1 MENLWLAIL
10 FYSLGLAA
18 VLHLRPAL
26 MFNENGSWKE
36 FGYKRDSRHTLLPFW
51 LFAIVWAILSYAV
64 ALAIAW
70 SYNSSVTATA
80 TATTAAA
87 YYNGNMGSWS
97 SGPEEYDDEEEEEE
111 EIRPVSQPVKRGRGR
126 PRKTE
131 TAQPRTGYYVLE
143 PKTDGGL
150 GRYVYYGSTPPPSPT
165 VYGAMPQ
172 QVEEE

>member
-26 MFNENGSWKE
+26 MFNENGTWKE

-64 ALAIAW
+64 ATAIAW
-70 SYNSSVTATA
+70 SYNSSAAATA

-97 SGPEEYDDEEEEEE
+97 SGPEEYDEDEEEE

-143 PKTDGGL
+143 PKTEGGL
-150 GRYVYYGSTPPPSPT
+150 SRYVYYGSTPPPP
-165 VYGAMPQ
+165 
-172 QVEEE
+172 VEEE